1 LAERPNSGFSLYGLA
16 LVKELSGD
24 AAGAR
29 DAYRAFLKAWP
40 AADSTLP
47 EVAHAR
53 KAISGGSVAVR

>member
-29 DAYRAFLKAWP
+29 EAYRAFLNAWP
-40 AADSTLP
+40 AADPTLP

-53 KAISGGSVAVR
+53 KAIETSSAAAR